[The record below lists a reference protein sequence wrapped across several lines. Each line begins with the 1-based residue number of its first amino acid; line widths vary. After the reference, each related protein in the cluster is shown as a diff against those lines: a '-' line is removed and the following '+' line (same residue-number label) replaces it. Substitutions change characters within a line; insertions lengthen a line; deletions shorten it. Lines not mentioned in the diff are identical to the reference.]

1 MKTLYNSRKYG
12 GGDGERRSFAFFVV
26 GGLAVLAAVF
36 LIGLQVGRYIEKSGA
51 SREDQAVKPGRDN
64 ATDIRKDLAAFSEEA
79 ARVRPVPPPDADNA
93 AKETEKSVT
102 FPETL
107 ARKQPAPV
115 PLVRP
120 EGGRKEGTSGAK
132 AAGAREKPFLV
143 QSAVF
148 RNKASAQAMKSRLS
162 KAGYPA
168 KIAESRGKKG
178 VRFRVL
184 VGPYAGKDAA
194 VKTIRKLKAEMKIK
208 AVLVRG

>member
-1 MKTLYNSRKYG
+1 MKTLYNRKHG
-12 GGDGERRSFAFFVV
+12 GSDGERRSFAFFVV

-36 LIGLQVGRYIEKSGA
+36 LIGLQVGRYVEKSGA
-51 SREDQAVKPGRDN
+51 SRDDQAAKAGQDN
-64 ATDIRKDLAAFSEEA
+64 ATDIRKDLGAFSEEA
-79 ARVRPVPPPDADNA
+79 ARVRPVPPPDADNGV
-93 AKETEKSVT
+93 KETEKSVT

-107 ARKQPAPV
+107 ARKEAAPV

-120 EGGRKEGTSGAK
+120 DGGKKAGTSGGK
-132 AAGAREKPFLV
+132 SVAARGKPFLV

-148 RNKASAQAMKSRLS
+148 RNKASAQAMKAKLS

-168 KIAESRGKKG
+168 KVLESRGKKG

-184 VGPYAGKDAA
+184 VGPYAGKEAA
-194 VKTIRKLKAEMKIK
+194 VKTIRKLKAEMKIN

>member
-1 MKTLYNSRKYG
+1 MKTLYNRKHA

-36 LIGLQVGRYIEKSGA
+36 LIGLQVGRYVEKTGA
-51 SREDQAVKPGRDN
+51 SRGDQAAKPGQDN
-64 ATDIRKDLAAFSEEA
+64 ATDIRKDLGAYSEEA
-79 ARVRPVPPPDADNA
+79 AKVRAVPPPDADNA
-93 AKETEKSVT
+93 VKETEKSVT

-107 ARKQPAPV
+107 ARKEPGPV

-120 EGGRKEGTSGAK
+120 DGARKEGASAGK
-132 AAGAREKPFLV
+132 ATGREKPFLV

-148 RNKASAQAMKSRLS
+148 RSKASARGMKARLS

-168 KIAESRGKKG
+168 KVVESRGKKG

-184 VGPYAGKDAA
+184 VGPYSGKEAA
-194 VKTIRKLKAEMKIK
+194 LKTIRKLKAEMKIN

>member
-1 MKTLYNSRKYG
+1 MKTLYNRKHA

-36 LIGLQVGRYIEKSGA
+36 LIGLQVGRYVEKTAA
-51 SREDQAVKPGRDN
+51 SRDGQAAKPGQDN
-64 ATDIRKDLAAFSEEA
+64 ATDIRRDLGAYSEEA
-79 ARVRPVPPPDADNA
+79 AKVRPVPPPDADNGV
-93 AKETEKSVT
+93 KETEKSVT

-107 ARKQPAPV
+107 ARKEPGPV

-120 EGGRKEGTSGAK
+120 DGGKTAGAPGGK
-132 AAGAREKPFLV
+132 AAAARAKPFLL
-143 QSAVF
+143 QSGVF
-148 RNKASAQAMKSRLS
+148 RNKASAQGMKARLS

-168 KIAESRGKKG
+168 KVVESRGKKG
-178 VRFRVL
+178 VRFRIL

-194 VKTIRKLKAEMKIK
+194 LKTKRRLKADMKIE